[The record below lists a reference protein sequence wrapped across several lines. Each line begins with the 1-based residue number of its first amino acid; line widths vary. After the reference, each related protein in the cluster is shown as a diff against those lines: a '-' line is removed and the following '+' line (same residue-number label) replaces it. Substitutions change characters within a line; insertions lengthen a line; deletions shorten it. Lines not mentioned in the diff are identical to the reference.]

1 MTYLNIISKR
11 FDKSLVLLIFSLCGL
26 GTVMMYSASVSESL
40 NISGGLSNSLFLQ
53 SHIKKLLLGFFSL
66 IFFANLDYR
75 KIKPF
80 SPYILFLS
88 IAFLIATKVS
98 YLISGDQS
106 AARWLNFGL
115 FSLQT
120 SDFARLSLI
129 IYLAYYIDKKKE
141 KIKDFYSGL
150 APAIVIIYLIL
161 LIILFQP
168 DFSTAFL
175 IATLGFLLL
184 FIGGAKLSHLSL
196 LTSLSI
202 IALIPLLL
210 MKSYRLKRVIYWIS
224 TIFNN
229 SNLESDL
236 GTGHQ
241 IQQSLISLGNGGF
254 FGLGPG
260 NSMHKNLF
268 LPKPHNDF
276 IFSIIGEELGLW
288 GAMIVL
294 SIFLF
299 LFQRGIKI
307 AKGTTDTF
315 GILLSIGIVTSLSLY
330 AFINVGY
337 VTGILPVTGLP
348 IPLISHGG
356 SNLIITLSSLGILLN
371 ISESK
376 RSIGSKFWS
385 NNFNA

>member
-1 MTYLNIISKR
+1 MTYLNIITKR
-11 FDKSLVLLIFSLCGL
+11 FDKSLVLLILSLCGL

-66 IFFANLDYR
+66 IFFANFDYR
-75 KIKPF
+75 KLKPF

-88 IAFLIATKVS
+88 IALLIATKAS

-106 AARWLNFGL
+106 AARWLNLGL

-150 APAIVIIYLIL
+150 APAIVIIYIIL

-168 DFSTAFL
+168 EFSTAFL

-184 FIGGAKLSHLSL
+184 FMGGAKLSHLSL

-210 MKSYRLKRVIYWIS
+210 MKSYRFKRVIYWIS

-236 GTGHQ
+236 ATGHQ

-276 IFSIIGEELGLW
+276 IFSIIGEELGFV

-294 SIFLF
+294 TIFLLIF
-299 LFQRGIKI
+299 KRIPRLH
-307 AKGTTDTF
+307 
-315 GILLSIGIVTSLSLY
+315 ILMTRL
-330 AFINVGY
+330 
-337 VTGILPVTGLP
+337 LPP
-348 IPLISHGG
+348 
-356 SNLIITLSSLGILLN
+356 
-371 ISESK
+371 
-376 RSIGSKFWS
+376 
-385 NNFNA
+385 